1 MTADINTINKI
12 KKLLAVAQAGSGA
25 TENEMMSAAAFAS
38 ALMLKH
44 NIDVQLD
51 DDKDEPESIKGER
64 QHGYDEPWHI
74 DCSAAAGYL
83 YYCRPIIWRRGS
95 EIQFVGRADNIEAC
109 EATLRT
115 FVAEVERLYKLNL
128 PKGMTKLDRA
138 NYRSTFKKACAMRI
152 AARCWAIMETLRR
165 DDAKAIA
172 ATGSTALVVVQ
183 TIDAL
188 LAEADALMGDVKKL
202 PVKVARFGLG
212 TEAGRRA
219 GNTVQLQKQVGK

>member
-25 TENEMMSAAAFAS
+25 TESEAMTAAQFAS

-51 DDKDEPESIKGER
+51 SDEEEGSIKGAIR
-64 QHGYDEPWHI
+64 PGYDEPWHVE
-74 DCSAAAGYL
+74 CGAAAGFL
-83 YYCRPIIWRRGS
+83 YYCKPLFWRRTGHV
-95 EIQFVGRADNIEAC
+95 QFVGRKDNIEAC
-109 EATLRT
+109 EMTMKMFAS
-115 FVAEVERLYKLNL
+115 EVERLYKLNL
-128 PKGMTKLDRA
+128 PKGMSKIDRA
-138 NYRSTFKKACAMRI
+138 NFRSTFKMACAMRI
-152 AARCWAIMETLRR
+152 AARCWAIMQTLRN

-188 LAEADALMGDVKKL
+188 LAEADALMGEVKTMVVRPK
-202 PVKVARFGLG
+202 KQGLG
-212 TEAGRRA
+212 TALGRKAGD
-219 GNTVQLQKQVGK
+219 TVQLQKQVK

>member
-25 TENEMMSAAAFAS
+25 TEAEAMTAASFAS

-51 DDKDEPESIKGER
+51 DEEVEGAIHGEK
-64 QHGYDEPWHI
+64 QSGYDEPWHVQ
-74 DCSAAAGYL
+74 CASAAGFL
-83 YYCRPIIWRRGS
+83 YYCKPLIWRRTGH
-95 EIQFVGRADNIEAC
+95 IKFVGRRDNIEAC
-109 EATLRT
+109 EMTLK
-115 FVAEVERLYKLNL
+115 FFAAEVERLYKLSL
-128 PKGMTKLDRA
+128 PKGMSKIDRA
-138 NYRSTFKKACAMRI
+138 NFRSTFKMACAMRI

-188 LAEADALMGDVKKL
+188 LAEAEALMSDVKKL
-202 PVKVARFGLG
+202 VVRRPKDGLG
-212 TEAGRRA
+212 TELGRRA
-219 GNTVQLQKQVGK
+219 GNSVQLQKQVQ